1 MSKEKIVE
9 NQTEVISDEQV
20 KAAEAAV
27 EQDVTTTIV
36 AEPKNLTFAQ
46 QIAKWRPVAKKVVV
60 GAALVA
66 TGAFV
71 ISLLAGGKS
80 KDAEEDDVIDV
91 EFDTEDID

>member
-1 MSKEKIVE
+1 MSKEQIVE

-36 AEPKNLTFAQ
+36 AEPENPTIAQ
-46 QIAKWRPVAKKVVV
+46 TIAKWRPVAKKVLV

-66 TGAFV
+66 TGVFV
-71 ISLLAGGKS
+71 ISLLTGGKS
-80 KDAEEDDVIDV
+80 KDEEDEDVIDA
-91 EFDTEDID
+91 EFE

>member
-1 MSKEKIVE
+1 MSKETIVK

-36 AEPKNLTFAQ
+36 AEPEKLTMAQ
-46 QIAKWRPVAKKVVV
+46 QIAKWRPVAKKVLV
-60 GAALVA
+60 GAALIG

-71 ISLLAGGKS
+71 ISLLAGSKS
-80 KDAEEDDVIDV
+80 KDDDVIDV
-91 EFDTEDID
+91 ELESEDID

>member
-1 MSKEKIVE
+1 MSKEIVE
-9 NQTEVISDEQV
+9 NKTEVISDEQV

-36 AEPKNLTFAQ
+36 AEPENLTFAQ
-46 QIAKWRPVAKKVVV
+46 QIAKWRPVAKKVLV
-60 GAALVA
+60 GTALVA
-66 TGAFV
+66 TGVFV

-80 KDAEEDDVIDV
+80 KDEESDVIDV

>member
-1 MSKEKIVE
+1 MSKETIVE

-36 AEPKNLTFAQ
+36 AEPERLTMAQ
-46 QIAKWRPVAKKVVV
+46 HIAKWRPVAKKVLV
-60 GAALVA
+60 GAALIG

-71 ISLLAGGKS
+71 ISLLAGSKS
-80 KDAEEDDVIDV
+80 KDEEDDVIDV
-91 EFDTEDID
+91 EFESEDID

>member
-1 MSKEKIVE
+1 MSKEQIVE
-9 NQTEVISDEQV
+9 TKTEVISDEQV

-36 AEPKNLTFAQ
+36 AEPEHLTFAQ
-46 QIAKWRPVAKKVVV
+46 QIAKWRPVVKKVLV

-66 TGAFV
+66 TGAFA

-80 KDAEEDDVIDV
+80 KDEEEDDVIDV